1 MTPDGRHKRRPFHG
15 RTGAAPDAPKR
26 SGLACVRCHKTWLF
40 LDGQLVDP
48 FNPTTPPPKETR
60 PMDDNYTK
68 AIMELED
75 TVQQAVMRAS
85 RAGVPAAD
93 IVATLR
99 VIADQAEGG
108 V

>member
-1 MTPDGRHKRRPFHG
+1 
-15 RTGAAPDAPKR
+15 
-26 SGLACVRCHKTWLF
+26 
-40 LDGQLVDP
+40 
-48 FNPTTPPPKETR
+48 
-60 PMDDNYTK
+60 MDDNYAE

-93 IVATLR
+93 IVKTLT